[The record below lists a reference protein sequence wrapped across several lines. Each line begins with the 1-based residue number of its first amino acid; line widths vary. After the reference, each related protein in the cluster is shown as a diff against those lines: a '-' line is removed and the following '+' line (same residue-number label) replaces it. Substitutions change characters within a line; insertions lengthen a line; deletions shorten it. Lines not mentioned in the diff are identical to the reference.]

1 MASKAFKGMSEVDPQ
16 DSRAPRLGCGFH
28 VVEITSA
35 KIFQTRK
42 NGDAIII
49 ELRVLASNGH
59 AEHGAP
65 KPAHNPNGEAS
76 LYIQITGREPQ
87 IYQREVKSLI
97 LAALGVDTRDD
108 AGKATLAQWDSAD
121 AWTTAPKG
129 QACLIDRCLPD
140 DDGKSALVGR
150 TLAVWGRPK
159 GRWTNYFYEVWN
171 DAREE
176 RDGLPI
182 FDAANPPEQPDKRPA
197 KDDDDE

>member
-42 NGDAIII
+42 NGDAVII

-65 KPAHNPNGEAS
+65 KPAHAAGGAAS

-97 LAALGVDTRDD
+97 LAALGVDQRDE
-108 AGKATLAQWDSAD
+108 AGKAKLAAWDAAD

-150 TLAVWGRPK
+150 VLVVWGRPNK
-159 GRWTNYFYEVWN
+159 SFTNYFYEVWN
-171 DAREE
+171 AEREE
-176 RDGLPI
+176 RDGLPV
-182 FDAANPPEQPDKRPA
+182 FDAANPPERPA
-197 KDDDDE
+197 KRDAAEE

>member
-35 KIFQTRK
+35 KIFETRK
-42 NGDAIII
+42 KGDAVIV
-49 ELRVLASNGH
+49 EFRVLASNGH
-59 AEHGAP
+59 AEHGEP
-65 KPAHNPNGEAS
+65 KPAHKPGGDAS

-97 LAALGVDTRDD
+97 LAALGVDLRDE
-108 AGKATLAQWDSAD
+108 AGKAKLAQWDAAD

-140 DDGKSALVGR
+140 NESKSALVGWV
-150 TLAVWGRPK
+150 LAVWGKPNK
-159 GRWTNYFYEVWN
+159 SFTNYFYEVWN
-171 DAREE
+171 AEREE
-176 RDGLPI
+176 RDGLPV
-182 FDAANPPEQPDKRPA
+182 FDAANPPPQPDRRPA
-197 KDDDDE
+197 KDDDE